1 MKTELVIFDLD
12 GTLVN
17 TIADLATATNYALAA
32 GGYPTHH
39 MSAYPYYVGNGVT
52 KLIERALPS
61 EARNDD
67 EIERV
72 RRFFKEYYDVHLTDA
87 STPYPGIPE
96 LLAELQNRGIKMAV
110 ASNKYQSAVE
120 RIITYFFPW
129 VDWVAMEGQKP
140 DVPVK
145 PDPSIVFQ
153 VLLKSP
159 TAKDAVLY
167 TGDSGVDMET
177 AWRAG
182 VESVG
187 VTWGFRPESE
197 LAEHYANNII
207 NSPAQ
212 LLEII
217 DNKNTNTI

>member
-17 TIADLATATNYALAA
+17 TIADLASATNYALSVA
-32 GGYPTHH
+32 GYPTHH
-39 MSAYPYYVGNGVT
+39 MSAYPYYVGNGIT

-61 EARNDD
+61 EARNES
-67 EIERV
+67 EIEHV
-72 RRFFKEYYDVHLTDA
+72 RSIFKEYYDEHLTDC
-87 STPYPGIPE
+87 SSPYPGIAE
-96 LLAELQNRGIKMAV
+96 LLKELRRRNIRIAV
-110 ASNKYQSAVE
+110 SSNKYQAAVE
-120 RIITYFFPW
+120 RIIGYYFQDLEW
-129 VDWVAMEGQKP
+129 AAVEGQKP

-159 TAKDAVLY
+159 TMKNAVLY
-167 TGDSGVDMET
+167 VGDSGVDMET
-177 AWRAG
+177 ARRAG

-197 LAEHYANNII
+197 LAENNACHII
-207 NSPAQ
+207 NSQAQ

-217 DNKNTNTI
+217 DNHID

>member
-17 TIADLATATNYALAA
+17 TIADLAAATNYALAE

-39 MSAYPYYVGNGVT
+39 LSAYPFYVGNGVT

-61 EARNDD
+61 DARCDG

-72 RRFFKEYYDVHLTDA
+72 RGLFRRYYDNHLTDA

-96 LLAELQNRGIKMAV
+96 LLEELQARGIKMAV
-110 ASNKYQSAVE
+110 ASNKYQAAVE
-120 RIITYFFPW
+120 RIIDYFFPY
-129 VDWVAMEGQKP
+129 VEWVAVEGQKQG
-140 DVPVK
+140 VPTK

-159 TAKDAVLY
+159 TMKDAVIY
-167 TGDSGVDMET
+167 AGDSGVDMET
-177 AWRAG
+177 ARRAG
-182 VESVG
+182 VESAG

-197 LAEHYANNII
+197 LAENYADNII
-207 NSPAQ
+207 SSPAQ
-212 LLEII
+212 LLDLI
-217 DNKNTNTI
+217 DSKY

>member
-17 TIADLATATNYALAA
+17 TIADLATATNHALAE

-39 MSAYPYYVGNGVT
+39 LSAYPFYVGNGVT
-52 KLIERALPS
+52 RLIERALPS
-61 EARNDD
+61 EARTPE

-72 RRFFKEYYDVHLTDA
+72 RGFFKNYYDHHLTDA
-87 STPYPGIPE
+87 STPYQGIPE
-96 LLAELQNRGIKMAV
+96 LLAELQDRGIKLAV

-120 RIITYFFPW
+120 RIIAFFFPNIN
-129 VDWVAMEGQKP
+129 WVAVEGQKP

-159 TAKDAVLY
+159 TAKDAVIY

-197 LAEHYANNII
+197 LAENNAGSII
-207 NSPAQ
+207 TSPAQ

-217 DNKNTNTI
+217 DNKQN

>member
-39 MSAYPYYVGNGVT
+39 MSAYPFYVGNGVT

-96 LLAELQNRGIKMAV
+96 LLAELNARGIKMAV
-110 ASNKYQSAVE
+110 AANKYQSAVE
-120 RIITYFFPW
+120 RIITYFFP
-129 VDWVAMEGQKP
+129 DIPWVALEGQKP

-159 TAKDAVLY
+159 TVKDAVLY

-177 AWRAG
+177 ACRAG
-182 VESVG
+182 GESVG

-217 DNKNTNTI
+217 DSKMS